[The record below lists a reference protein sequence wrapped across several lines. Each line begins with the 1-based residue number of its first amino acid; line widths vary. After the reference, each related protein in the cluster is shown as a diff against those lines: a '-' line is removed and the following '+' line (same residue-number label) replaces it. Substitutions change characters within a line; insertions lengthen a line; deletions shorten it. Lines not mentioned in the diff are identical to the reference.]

1 MSLRIRRF
9 AACLLV
15 LLVLPGVLAQDENAD
30 KQKIRALKDWGK
42 QGSSAIPKIAPYL
55 DDASLEVRV
64 EAVKALVAAG
74 TQRSLEPLVK
84 ALADRDAEVQ
94 IRATDGIIN
103 FYLPGYVEQG
113 ITGTIKRAGSAVTAK
128 FTDDTPAAVVEPG
141 TPVRPEIVEGLTRLV
156 AGAAASMEARA
167 NAARALGILRAQP
180 AANALV
186 DALRSKDSR
195 LMFESLI
202 ALQKIRDRSAGPR
215 LAFLVRDL
223 DERVQFAA
231 IETVGLLT
239 AKEAL
244 PELRRVLENT
254 SSKKI
259 RRAALTA
266 VAQIADPSTR
276 ALLANYV
283 ADKDEWLRSAAAEG
297 LGRIRAAEDQ
307 PRISALFAEE
317 AKMVARLG
325 QAFALVKYGNHD
337 MSDFGP
343 LGYLFNQVNQKS
355 WRGVAVP
362 YLSELA
368 AGSPEV
374 RKALYAKLDAPM
386 TQAEK
391 LAMAEI
397 LSGAPAKDA
406 ETPLERLSRDED
418 PAVARDALRALR
430 LVRQSAQ

>member
-1 MSLRIRRF
+1 MSLRIRNF

-15 LLVLPGVLAQDENAD
+15 SLLLPGALAQDENAD

-74 TQRSLEPLVK
+74 TQRSLDPLVK

-113 ITGTIKRAGSAVTAK
+113 ITGTLKRAGNAVTAK
-128 FTDDTPAAVVEPG
+128 FTDAAPAAVVEPG
-141 TPVRPEIVEGLTRLV
+141 TPVRPEIVEGLTKLV
-156 AGAAASMEARA
+156 AGAASMEARA

-180 AANALV
+180 AVNALV
-186 DALRSKDSR
+186 DAMRSKDSR

-254 SSKKI
+254 SSKRI

-307 PRISALFAEE
+307 PRISALFADE

-325 QAFALVKYGNHD
+325 QAFALVKYGNYD

-368 AGSPEV
+368 ASSPEV
-374 RKALYAKLDAPM
+374 RKALYGKLDAPM

-397 LSGAPAKDA
+397 LSGTRAKDA
-406 ETPLERLSRDED
+406 EGPLERLSRDED